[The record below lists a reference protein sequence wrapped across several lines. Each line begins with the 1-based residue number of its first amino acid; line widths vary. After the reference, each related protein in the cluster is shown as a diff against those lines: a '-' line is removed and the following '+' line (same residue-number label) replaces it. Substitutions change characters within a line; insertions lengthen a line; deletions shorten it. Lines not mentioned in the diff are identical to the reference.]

1 MIAHNPSLQEE
12 RRRERTTTNLRPN
25 RTIVKALSQKT
36 KGGRKR
42 MRRRG
47 GREGGREED

>member
-1 MIAHNPSLQEE
+1 M
-12 RRRERTTTNLRPN
+12 TNLRPN

-42 MRRRG
+42 TRRQA
-47 GREGGREED
+47 GREGRREGGGLRKERTDWLV